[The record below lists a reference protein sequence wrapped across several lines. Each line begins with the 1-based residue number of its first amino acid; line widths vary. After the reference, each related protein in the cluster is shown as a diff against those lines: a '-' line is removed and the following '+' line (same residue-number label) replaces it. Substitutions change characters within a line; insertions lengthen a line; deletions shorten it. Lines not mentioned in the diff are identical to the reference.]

1 MKFSKAIIR
10 KPGRSLAKGLRSSDH
25 GIPDYDLALQ
35 QHAAYAEAMRLC
47 GLEIITLEA
56 DESYPDSVFVED
68 TALLTPACAIITRPG
83 AVSRRGEEQAIKNL
97 LKRYYTEIHEIKE
110 PGTVEAGDIM
120 MVGSHYYI
128 GLSGRT
134 NREGAR
140 QVTAILNKHGLTA
153 SIIELKDV
161 LHLKTGVSYLEKN
174 TLLAAGEFLKNKE
187 FRNFRII
194 KAEPA
199 ESYAANCIWV
209 NNNILMPAGYPATRE
224 KIMITGCN
232 IIEIDT
238 SEFRKLDGGLSCLS
252 LRF

>member
-1 MKFSKAIIR
+1 MFSKAILR
-10 KPGRSLAKGLRSSDH
+10 KPGRSLVNGLRSSDH
-25 GIPDYDLALQ
+25 GIPDYDLALR
-35 QHAAYAEAMRLC
+35 QHAAYTEALQLC
-47 GLEIITLEA
+47 GVEIIMLDA

-68 TALLTPACAIITRPG
+68 TALLTPVCAIITRP
-83 AVSRRGEEQAIKNL
+83 AAESRRGEEKAIKNL
-97 LKRYYTEIHEIKE
+97 LKKYYTEMHEINE

-120 MVGSHYYI
+120 MVGSHYFI
-128 GLSGRT
+128 GLSDRT
-134 NREGAR
+134 NLEGAC
-140 QVTAILNKHGLTA
+140 QVIAILKKYGLTG

-187 FRNFRII
+187 FRDFRILE
-194 KAEPA
+194 AEPP

-209 NNNILMPAGYPATRE
+209 NNNILMPEGYPATRE
-224 KIMITGCN
+224 KIRTTGCN
-232 IIEIDT
+232 IIEIDV